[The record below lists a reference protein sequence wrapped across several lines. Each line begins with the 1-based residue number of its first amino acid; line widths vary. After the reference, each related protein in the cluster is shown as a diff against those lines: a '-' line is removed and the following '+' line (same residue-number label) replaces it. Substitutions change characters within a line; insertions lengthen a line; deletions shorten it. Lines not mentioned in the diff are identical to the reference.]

1 MRRYVTRP
9 DQAAGHAGPVGALA
23 PNELPLHQRHVTR
36 TRAQGRAAG
45 PPKSAAGVRVV
56 ALPAM
61 LVDAMKRHLAE
72 FPAEGEG
79 LVFRG
84 PLGAPLRRNN
94 FHRSV
99 RWSQSVVQAGLP
111 AGFHFHDLRHTGNNL
126 AAASG
131 ASTREL
137 MHRMGHGTMRAALIY
152 QHATDREIADA
163 LQFRIERE
171 LKEMGPIEG
180 PRLAVDGSS
189 LSLAPKKEGDD

>member
-1 MRRYVTRP
+1 V
-9 DQAAGHAGPVGALA
+9 
-23 PNELPLHQRHVTR
+23 
-36 TRAQGRAAG
+36 G
-45 PPKSAAGVRVV
+45 PPESAAGVRVV
-56 ALPAM
+56 ALPAK
-61 LVDAMKRHLAE
+61 LVDVMKRHLTE

-79 LVFRG
+79 VIPR

-94 FHRSV
+94 FHRPV

-152 QHATDREIADA
+152 RHATGERDREIADA

-180 PRLAVDGSS
+180 PRLAVDRSS
-189 LSLAPKKEGDD
+189 LDLAPQKERGD

>member
-1 MRRYVTRP
+1 MR
-9 DQAAGHAGPVGALA
+9 DWS
-23 PNELPLHQRHVTR
+23 
-36 TRAQGRAAG
+36 
-45 PPKSAAGVRVV
+45 SAA
-56 ALPAM
+56 PWC
-61 LVDAMKRHLAE
+61 
-72 FPAEGEG
+72 
-79 LVFRG
+79 
-84 PLGAPLRRNN
+84 PLRRNN

-137 MHRMGHGTMRAALIY
+137 MHRMGHGSMRAALIY
-152 QHATDREIADA
+152 QHATGERDREIADA

-180 PRLAVDGSS
+180 QGSEATS
-189 LSLAPKKEGDD
+189 NLWARRRRKT